1 MLHSYR
7 PVVVLEALSAKWSV
21 HTSRTRGCPAWHS
34 LFHATFPWIVGEL
47 LCGQCFAEHELSDSY
62 LVINSKFT
70 WPGGSAAGICLKRHG
85 SLATQ
90 LCQVGTPW
98 NTWFFHKFFRK
109 RFAMA
114 GPTGLFCLPVLGA
127 SPSCQVQML
136 WRENLVGHSGWLI
149 LRWY

>member
-1 MLHSYR
+1 MLHSYW
-7 PVVVLEALSAKWSV
+7 PVLVLEALSANWSV
-21 HTSRTRGCPAWHS
+21 HTLRTQGCPACTVS
-34 LFHATFPWIVGEL
+34 FTQPF
-47 LCGQCFAEHELSDSY
+47 HELWVNWCVDSVLLNMSY
-62 LVINSKFT
+62 RTVMQSSIPSFT
-70 WPGGSAAGICLKRHG
+70 WPGGSSAGICLKRHG

-98 NTWFFHKFFRK
+98 DTWFFHKFFRK